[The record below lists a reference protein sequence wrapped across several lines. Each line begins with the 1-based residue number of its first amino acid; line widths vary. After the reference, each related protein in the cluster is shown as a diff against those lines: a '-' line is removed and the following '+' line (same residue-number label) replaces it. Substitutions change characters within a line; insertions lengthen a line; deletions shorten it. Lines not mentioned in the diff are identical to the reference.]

1 MSDGR
6 AKKAAGRAE
15 QGARPRPSRRF
26 DPPVEDGDPRRSHFH
41 HVLVALHALHN
52 WPTWG
57 VALAG
62 VGLAGGIGGVWW
74 LLSRDVALSAGV
86 GVLLLAC
93 CAADAYLLRQLP
105 RRGLS
110 FASWKA
116 QIAALALPRGAAALA
131 TAAAGVWL
139 GWTVALALAAL
150 AQLVGAVALYR
161 GALVEPARLGLSEL
175 TVATDRWPSDAPPIR
190 IFHVS
195 DIHLERLGRREAQL
209 LKLAQTAR
217 PDLIL
222 MTGDYVST
230 SNNRDPETH
239 RQVRDLLGQLQ
250 ARYGVYAVLGSP
262 MVDLHA
268 VIPALFDGLAI
279 RLLRDE
285 TAALTLDDGR
295 CLTLVGLDCHHDI
308 PRDAAT
314 LARVLDG
321 APDAGPRILLYHSPE
336 LMPQA
341 VAHGLDLYLC
351 GHTHGGQ
358 VRLPLIGALLT
369 SSRLG
374 RRYVMGHYREGR
386 TSLYISRGV
395 GFEGLSAPRVRFLC
409 PPEIALIT
417 LTTTTPP
424 ASPARGG

>member
-1 MSDGR
+1 VSDGR
-6 AKKAAGRAE
+6 AQEADGRAE
-15 QGARPRPSRRF
+15 QGAQPRASHRFEPSA
-26 DPPVEDGDPRRSHFH
+26 EDGDPTRSRFH
-41 HVLVALHALHN
+41 QVLVALHAPHG
-52 WPTWG
+52 WPAWG
-57 VALAG
+57 VVLAG
-62 VGLAGGIGGVWW
+62 VGLAGGVGGVWW

-86 GVLLLAC
+86 AALLLAF

-110 FASWKA
+110 SASWKG
-116 QIAALALPRGAAALA
+116 QIAALALPRAAAALA
-131 TAAAGVWL
+131 AAVAGIWL
-139 GWTVALALAAL
+139 GWTVALLLAAL
-150 AQLVGAVALYR
+150 AQLIGAVALYR
-161 GALVEPARLGLSEL
+161 GALVEPARLGLSEV
-175 TVATDRWPSDAPPIR
+175 TICTDRLPPDAPPIR
-190 IFHVS
+190 ILHVS

-209 LKLAQTAR
+209 LELAHAAR

-222 MTGDYVST
+222 ITGDYVST
-230 SNNRDPETH
+230 SNNRDPVTH
-239 RQVRDLLGQLQ
+239 RQVRDLLGQLR
-250 ARYGVYAVLGSP
+250 ARYGVYTVLGSP

-268 VIPALFDGLAI
+268 AIPALFEGLAI

-285 TAALTLDDGR
+285 ATALTLDDGR

-321 APDAGPRILLYHSPE
+321 APDAGPRLLLYHSPE

-386 TSLYISRGV
+386 TSLYVSRGV

-409 PPEIALIT
+409 PPEIALVT